1 MTTKVNTY
9 NQLIDS
15 IQTLKRKMQMHNVDV
30 SLFDQELDA
39 LAYCADNEI
48 KYDANYLNDNSNV
61 DLTILSHLGYVW
73 SKDLNGLFT
82 TMSLSFANLFGI
94 TKPELLIGKT
104 DEAIWPQEV
113 AQRNMVEDKS
123 IMDNGQYF
131 FKEEKVNINGVERW
145 LETHKTP
152 VFDKSGKVIGL
163 SGYARDITTRKN
175 ALEKV
180 RKLSVAVEQSS
191 ASIVITDLKG
201 NIEYVNPKFLELT
214 GYSLKDV
221 IGQNPRILKSGTK
234 NDGDYKTLW
243 DTITSGMDWHGEFCN
258 KKADGTI
265 FWEYATISPVKNDD
279 GQITNFLAVKEDITE
294 LRKKE
299 TEFRE
304 MNQQFHEITENISEV
319 FCLIDETCTKM
330 LYASPSYEK
339 IWGRKIDLS
348 ATLPATVF
356 HSVHEADAAFLI
368 QKIATCRK
376 SEDFEAEFRIV
387 RPDKEIRW
395 VHAKIYP
402 VKNNENV
409 IVRHSGILIDIT
421 SQKNTEE
428 ILRKS
433 EEKYR
438 LITESSSDVIWV
450 YNLNQNKYS
459 FISSAVQSLRGIS
472 VEEAMN
478 EKLTDGISDCTRAVM
493 QNLITNNAQKLF
505 ASKNKENIY
514 SIDEVQQVHKDGHF
528 IWVEIST
535 MLQYNQNGESEL
547 VGVSRDISKR
557 KETEAELENLNKI
570 QDTLVQMSLDYIN
583 MDVADIKTNVVNSL
597 RDLSKSLDAERAM
610 IFTYDW
616 EGQTCSCSYEWCHEN
631 FSELQY
637 DLTNV
642 PLAQMREW
650 VEKHIHGEI
659 FEIADVSTFYGET
672 RAVLLQHQV
681 KSMIAIP
688 FMHQNNCIGFISFDS
703 IVKGHM
709 YREKEKSLLKV
720 FGQLYINLV
729 HRKQLELNLIQEKE
743 KAQSANKAKS
753 EFLANMSHEL
763 RTPLNGVIGFSEL
776 LSQTNMTEFQQ
787 NYTNAINTSAKSL
800 LGVINDILDFSKIEA
815 NRLDLENVKVDSYKL
830 FDQVI
835 EVISPLAEKKH
846 LELLLDI
853 STDMPR
859 YIYTDPI
866 RLSQV
871 LTNLL
876 SNAVKFTSKGEIELK
891 VSCEKLCNSQL
902 RLSFSVR
909 DTGIGITE
917 DQRLKLFKAFSQAD
931 SSTTRK
937 FGGTGLGLIIS
948 DLIVRKMGGKIELD
962 SEFMMGTRFY
972 FDIETVFE
980 NQDSNQELFNV
991 DIRKTGKVLV
1001 IDDNK
1006 NSLRNI
1012 SKILHSFKVE
1022 TEECENVYEA
1032 IMLLKLSSDIKV
1044 IMVDNNI
1051 DNQNGIDSIK
1061 FLCNKL
1067 AVNIS
1072 DYRFVIMHSATE
1084 DYLFYEE
1091 CQEIG
1096 INHLITKPI
1105 RPDSLTELFRN
1116 INNTVKS
1123 EDEVIIEQT
1132 EVSTTELANNILVVD
1147 DDMFN
1152 MLLAKAILKNIVP
1165 NATIFEAHNGKE
1177 AYQLYQQEKIDLVLM
1192 DVQMP
1197 EMDGNDATKAIRAF
1211 EKSSGIYTPI
1221 LGLSAGALKEEKE
1234 KCINS
1239 GMDEFLTKPIDSA
1252 KLKEAINKYLIY
1264 KSSKN

>member
-1 MTTKVNTY
+1 MTAKVKTY

-15 IQTLKRKMQMHNVDV
+15 IETLKRKMKMHNIDA
-30 SLFDQELDA
+30 SLFDQEFDA
-39 LAYCADNEI
+39 LTYCADNEI
-48 KYDANYLNDNSNV
+48 KYDTNLRNENSNI

-73 SKDLNGLFT
+73 SKDINGLFT
-82 TMSLSFANLFGI
+82 TMSLSFSNLFGI

-104 DEAIWPQEV
+104 DEAIWPEEV
-113 AQRNMVEDKS
+113 ARRNMAEDKS
-123 IMDNGQYF
+123 IMDSGQYF
-131 FKEEKVNINGVERW
+131 FKEEKVNINGVEKW

-152 VFDKSGKVIGL
+152 VFDTSGKVIGL

-191 ASIVITDLKG
+191 ASIVITDLNG
-201 NIEYVNPKFLELT
+201 DIEYVNPKFLELT
-214 GYSLKDV
+214 GYNLKEV
-221 IGQNPRILKSGTK
+221 IGQNPRLLKSGNK
-234 NDGDYKTLW
+234 GVGDYKTLW
-243 DTITSGMDWHGEFCN
+243 KTITSGLDWHGEFCN
-258 KKADGTI
+258 KKADGTL
-265 FWEYATISPVKNDD
+265 FWEYATISPVKNDE

-319 FCLIDETCTKM
+319 FCLINETCTQM

-348 ATLPATVF
+348 EVLPATVF
-356 HSVHEADAAFLI
+356 HSVHEADVVFLT
-368 QKIATCRK
+368 QKIASCKK

-395 VHAKIYP
+395 IHAKIYP
-402 VKNNENV
+402 VKNNEHV

-421 SQKNTEE
+421 TQKITEE

-459 FISSAVQSLRGIS
+459 FISSAIQSLRGIS
-472 VEEAMN
+472 VDEAMN
-478 EKLTDGISDCTRAVM
+478 EKLTDGISDCTRAVI

-505 ASKNKENIY
+505 ESKNKENIY
-514 SIDEVQQVHKDGHF
+514 SIDEVQQIHKDGHF

-583 MDVADIKTNVVNSL
+583 MDVADIKTNILNSL

-616 EGQTCSCSYEWCHEN
+616 DRQICNCSYEWYDEH
-631 FSELQY
+631 FAELQQ
-637 DLTNV
+637 DLTDV
-642 PLAQMREW
+642 PLEQMTEW
-650 VEKHIHGEI
+650 VEKHVHGEI
-659 FEIADVSTFYGET
+659 FEIADVNNFFGKT
-672 RAVLLQHQV
+672 RTVLLQHQV

-703 IVKGHM
+703 IVNGHL

-720 FGQLYINLV
+720 FGQLYINLIQ
-729 HRKQLELNLIQEKE
+729 RKQLEINLIQEKE

-815 NRLDLENVKVDSYKL
+815 NRLDLENVKIDSYKL
-830 FDQVI
+830 FEQVI

-853 STDMPR
+853 STEMPR
-859 YIYTDPI
+859 FIYSDPI

-891 VSCEKLCNSQL
+891 VSCEKLKTNTV

-917 DQRLKLFKAFSQAD
+917 NQRLKLFKAFSQAD

-972 FDIETVFE
+972 FDIETEFE
-980 NQDSNQELFNV
+980 NQDTTQDLFSF
-991 DIRKTGKVLV
+991 DSLKTGKVLV

-1012 SKILHSFKVE
+1012 TNILSSYHIE
-1022 TEECENVYEA
+1022 NEGCENVYEA
-1032 IMLLKLSSDIKV
+1032 IMLLKLSEGIKI

-1051 DNQNGIDSIK
+1051 DNQNGIESIK
-1061 FLCNKL
+1061 FLCKKM
-1067 AVNIS
+1067 AVDLS
-1072 DYRFVIMHSATE
+1072 DYHFVIMHSATE

-1091 CQEIG
+1091 CQEMG
-1096 INHLITKPI
+1096 INHLITKPV
-1105 RPDSLTELFRN
+1105 RPDSLSEIFKN
-1116 INNTVKS
+1116 INSVIKTNR
-1123 EDEVIIEQT
+1123 EV
-1132 EVSTTELANNILVVD
+1132 TTEQPDVLITDLTKNILVVD

-1165 NATIFEAHNGKE
+1165 NAVIFEAHNGKE
-1177 AYQLYQQEKIDLVLM
+1177 ACQLYEQQKIDLVLM

-1197 EMDGNDATKAIRAF
+1197 EMDGNDATRAIRAF
-1211 EKSSGIYTPI
+1211 EKTSGKYTPI

-1252 KLKEAINKYLIY
+1252 KLKEAINRYIIY
-1264 KSSKN
+1264 KSGKN